1 MTSGSPRAASVA
13 DALEFIGAHSHV
25 YLLGRRPDGYP
36 TGWAMTARARG
47 DAVDFSTYRASAK
60 VRYLAATGVASVL
73 SMSEDDAD
81 RRILLA
87 EGPLSVLDAAVWFD
101 GQADPPASRSD
112 ASRSVPSEVVDT
124 VASRHESGKRCVL
137 RVSIERASFS
147 ERLV

>member
-1 MTSGSPRAASVA
+1 MTSGVPRATSVD

-36 TGWAMTARARG
+36 TGWAMTARARD

-73 SMSEDDAD
+73 AMSEGDAD
-81 RRILLA
+81 RRVLLA
-87 EGPLSVLDAAVWFD
+87 EGPVSVLDAAVWFD
-101 GQADPPASRSD
+101 DGAAPESRSD
-112 ASRSVPSEVVDT
+112 ASRTVPSEVVDK

-137 RVSIERASFS
+137 RVSIEQASFS